1 MILTRE
7 KGRAG
12 QLGRFWLSFG
22 LLAVTLILAAPA
34 WCQEEKGAAAAGA
47 VQAEPAV
54 KEEGAANPGARLA
67 EQIATAQEA
76 AAAKKTLLWM
86 PDAISTYGKGVDDLF
101 WLIFWI
107 TGVAWVIVMGLML
120 YFLIRYRHREGHD
133 KATYN
138 HGNNKLEVT
147 WTLVTIVILVFI
159 GVIQLWGDSGWFNIR
174 LRLPEMGK
182 DTFPVRVYGEQF
194 AWHFNYPGKDGKFG
208 DQRHSYIQSGVN
220 PVGLDR
226 DGPGKDDKLLPKL
239 VVPEGKEVLIQLI
252 SLGKYNLD
260 TEIYTHPVLHSF
272 FSPHLRLKRD
282 LVPYNEG
289 NIWFEVE
296 AGKGHVGKKF
306 EIVCAELCGEGHSKM
321 RADFE
326 VLDEAGLLK
335 ALGYD
340 WNAQPATEFPEV
352 VHYYKEEKDEE

>member
-1 MILTRE
+1 M
-7 KGRAG
+7 
-12 QLGRFWLSFG
+12 
-22 LLAVTLILAAPA
+22 
-34 WCQEEKGAAAAGA
+34 
-47 VQAEPAV
+47 
-54 KEEGAANPGARLA
+54 
-67 EQIATAQEA
+67 
-76 AAAKKTLLWM
+76 
-86 PDAISTYGKGVDDLF
+86 
-101 WLIFWI
+101 
-107 TGVAWVIVMGLML
+107 
-120 YFLIRYRHREGHD
+120 
-133 KATYN
+133 
-138 HGNNKLEVT
+138 
-147 WTLVTIVILVFI
+147 
-159 GVIQLWGDSGWFNIR
+159 
-174 LRLPEMGK
+174 
-182 DTFPVRVYGEQF
+182 
-194 AWHFNYPGKDGKFG
+194 
-208 DQRHSYIQSGVN
+208 
-220 PVGLDR
+220 
-226 DGPGKDDKLLPKL
+226 
-239 VVPEGKEVLIQLI
+239 I